1 MPNPK
6 LSDQYKGKTFGE
18 ISKIIQDKYK
28 DRNDPIS
35 NRGRMAEMNALRGEQ
50 ELLKAKQEVQQ
61 QLQQA
66 MQAAQQPAPTQMQG
80 QMQAPM
86 NLPTMDNQGALPQFQ
101 MDQPQGHAASA
112 SYNQQ
117 FSNGGL
123 MEFGLKRFGT
133 PDFGST
139 PTTFSFAPQ
148 ATVEA
153 LRNNVTPDPSAL
165 LQTRNPFSG
174 VQKVATQMQNAVAKK
189 GLAQTAQKGETP
201 IGNNPLRY
209 APLLGNVLGILT
221 AKKPESNKARM
232 EAMGYQTKL
241 DENLLSKVTPRQ
253 TQFGNVDVS
262 QLERGIT
269 NAGRGFTLN
278 NLNASGGN
286 AGAFLSNEL
295 ANQGNIM
302 NAIAN
307 ARMQAQQQDRQTQAM
322 NAQEQA
328 RIDQFLQAQQAG
340 RQQAQQAN
348 IGIGMQLAD
357 LDARDLGAFNTN
369 KAAQM
374 AGLFTNLGN
383 IGKESDQMKMISNA
397 LGYNSFGQF
406 TQGMSN
412 QDKAGFLQMLLSI
425 IK

>member
-86 NLPTMDNQGALPQFQ
+86 DLPTMDNQSALPQFQ

-112 SYNQQ
+112 SYNEQ
-117 FSNGGL
+117 FGDGG
-123 MEFGLKRFGT
+123 RFRDLIEWT
-133 PDFGST
+133 PSFTPT

-148 ATVEA
+148 TSTEN
-153 LRNNVTPDPSAL
+153 LRNNTTADPSAL
-165 LQTRNPFSG
+165 LQKRNPFGG
-174 VQKVATQMQNAVAKK
+174 VEKVVTQMQNAVKQK
-189 GLAQTAQKGETP
+189 GLAQMAQKGETP

-209 APLLGNVLGILT
+209 APLLGNVLGLLT
-221 AKKPESNKARM
+221 AKKPESNKAKM

-412 QDKAGFLQMLLSI
+412 QDKAGFLQMLLSMF
-425 IK
+425 K